1 MWILY
6 GISSCDSV
14 KKAQTWLTQHQIDY
28 QFYDYRKLGLSLE
41 LLTEFE
47 NELGWETLL
56 NKRSTTWRQ
65 ISDEQ
70 KQDLNREYAME
81 LMLENPTLIKRPL
94 LRTHQKLVIGFTAID
109 YARLLPR
116 THDNLNS

>member
-14 KKAQTWLTQHQIDY
+14 KKSQTWLQQHQIDY
-28 QFYDYRKLGLSLE
+28 QFYDYRKLGLSPE

-47 NELGWETLL
+47 AELGWEALL

-65 ISDEQ
+65 LSDDK
-70 KQDLNREYAME
+70 KQNLDKDRAMA

-94 LRTHQKLVIGFTAID
+94 LRTHKQLVIGFTAID
-109 YARLLPR
+109 YTRLLPP
-116 THDNLNS
+116 TNTTSNS